1 MLATFLRKNYRNRT
15 RAGGMRAGGARRLG
29 RARGR
34 NFGWRMQNEGC
45 REGVCAF
52 GRGVRAGRAG
62 IGRAMRK
69 GERVRIAPT
78 NVAEFDPPHSPKKRC
93 TFWVKPPES
102 FFNSPNVPRIHGTS
116 PARSSHQNANIW
128 TTRWT
133 HTVGHKYRS
142 DINLELA

>member
-1 MLATFLRKNYRNRT
+1 MLVA
-15 RAGGMRAGGARRLG
+15 RLG

-102 FFNSPNVPRIHGTS
+102 FFQLTERTTDPRYQSSEKLTSKREYLDNKMDTSRGT
-116 PARSSHQNANIW
+116 
-128 TTRWT
+128 
-133 HTVGHKYRS
+133 
-142 DINLELA
+142 